1 MITVPVTCL
10 AYDQQGN
17 LVVGAVYTA
26 TLNRTEIYQG
36 LIVPESVTATAD
48 SNGIAVLNLWPNAL
62 GVNASMYTVK
72 AINPDTNK
80 DFLKN
85 VTILVPNSACNL
97 HQIIV
102 SEPYPA
108 LDASAQALAAAQG
121 ALALVT
127 AQAGIATAKAVLTAA
142 DVVLTHA
149 DVVLTNADVVL
160 THADA
165 DQTALDRI
173 ATAADRVQTGLD
185 AVATAADNVATD
197 ADAVQT
203 ALDAIATAADRVQ
216 TGLDKVAAAASA
228 VTASNAA
235 DTATTQAGTATTQA
249 GNAATSAGTASTQAG
264 IATTQAGNAATS
276 AGTATTQAGLA
287 TSNGAAQVAL
297 ATAQSGIASTQ
308 AGIATTQAN
317 AAAAS
322 AGTATTQ
329 ATTATTKASEA
340 LASANAAAASFDS
353 FDDRFLGAKAVAPTL
368 DNDGGA
374 LLTGALYWDTAL
386 GALRVWTGAAW
397 TNTTELDD
405 RVLADQQLLGGISY
419 ATDMALQAVREI
431 IRAEAESDTAV
442 AALTVTV
449 GSYDT
454 MLEQMLNQLAHLL
467 DLAGVTAR
475 AIAGGDVQLRAGS
488 AANPSLDAFGDIDTG
503 LFFPAANTM
512 AFATGGVERW
522 RSDANGY
529 HGFGTTTPTG
539 VMDINDNKARIRT
552 ARTPASATAAG
563 NAGEFCWDASYFYI
577 CTSTNVWRRT
587 AHATW

>member
-48 SNGIAVLNLWPNAL
+48 SNGVAVLNLWPNAL
-62 GVNASMYTVK
+62 GVNSSMYTVK
-72 AINPDTNK
+72 AINPDTGK

-149 DVVLTNADVVL
+149 DVVLTHADVVL

-165 DQTALDRI
+165 AQTALDRI
-173 ATAADRVQTGLD
+173 ATADDRVQTGLD
-185 AVATAADNVATD
+185 ALATGADTLATAADAT
-197 ADAVQT
+197 QT
-203 ALDAIATAADRVQ
+203 GLDAIATAADAVQ
-216 TGLDKVAAAASA
+216 TGADKVAAAASA
-228 VTASNAA
+228 LTASNAA

-249 GNAATSAGTASTQAG
+249 GNAATSAGTATTQAG
-264 IATTQAGNAATS
+264 IATTQANAAAAS
-276 AGTATTQAGLA
+276 AATATTQASLA

-297 ATAQSGIASTQ
+297 ATTQSGIASAQ
-308 AGIATTQAN
+308 AAIATTQAN

-340 LASANAAAASFDS
+340 LSSANAAAASLDT

-368 DNDGGA
+368 DNDGAA

-419 ATDMALQAVREI
+419 VTDLAL
-431 IRAEAESDTAV
+431 
-442 AALTVTV
+442 LTVRDVMTLSATV
-449 GSYDT
+449 GTYDT
-454 MLEQMLNQLAHLL
+454 TLEQMLNQLAHLL

-488 AANPSLDAFGDIDTG
+488 AANPSLDAFGDTDTG

-512 AFATGGVERW
+512 ACATGGAERW
-522 RSDANGY
+522 RVDANGY
-529 HGFGTTTPTG
+529 HGFATTTPTG

-563 NAGEFCWDASYFYI
+563 NAGEFCWDAFYFYI